1 MPESDEA
8 IYRRYLSSGNE
19 DDLRILLMRY
29 REGLTLFAYG
39 TLRDLDEAEEVMIDA
54 LAVVASGTS
63 RFDGRS
69 SFRTWLFSIARKLAA
84 SRVRRRRFFLEPLR
98 DQADEELPPPDF
110 DILAEERNRA
120 LYQALN
126 RISPD
131 YRQVLYLLYFEEM
144 EIEEAARVMRKSV
157 RQVYN
162 LSYRGKQALR
172 EMLARMGITDAD
184 V

>member
-1 MPESDEA
+1 MTESDEA
-8 IYRRYLSSGNE
+8 IYRRYLSSGDE
-19 DDLRILLMRY
+19 DDLRILLTRY

-98 DQADEELPPPDF
+98 DQADEELSPPDF

-120 LYQALN
+120 LYQALDGLM
-126 RISPD
+126 PD
-131 YRQVLYLLYFEEM
+131 YRQVLYLLYFEDM
-144 EIEEAARVMRKSV
+144 DVDEAARVMGKSP

-172 EMLARMGITDAD
+172 EALAKMGITDAD
-184 V
+184 Y

>member
-1 MPESDEA
+1 M
-8 IYRRYLSSGNE
+8 
-19 DDLRILLMRY
+19 
-29 REGLTLFAYG
+29 
-39 TLRDLDEAEEVMIDA
+39 
-54 LAVVASGTS
+54 
-63 RFDGRS
+63 
-69 SFRTWLFSIARKLAA
+69 
-84 SRVRRRRFFLEPLR
+84 RRRRLLLEPLR
-98 DQADEELPPPDF
+98 DQEDERVPPFDF
-110 DILAEERNRA
+110 EMLAEERNRM

-172 EMLARMGITDAD
+172 EMLARKGITDAD

>member
-8 IYRRYLSSGNE
+8 VYRRYLASGGE
-19 DDLRILLMRY
+19 DDLRILLERY
-29 REGLTLFAYG
+29 REPLTLFAYG

-84 SRVRRRRFFLEPLR
+84 SRVRRRRLLLEPLR
-98 DQADEELPPPDF
+98 DQEDERVPPFDF
-110 DILAEERNRA
+110 EMLAEERNRM